1 MEPKKSKKA
10 DLQNKRVVF
19 MQLGFVVALAMVLIA
34 FEWTSKPG
42 KITGFASDE
51 ADEIVQEN
59 VPITRQEEKKPPPP
73 PPPPKTTEVLNIV
86 DNDIDIEDELI
97 LEETEADQDTRVLVD
112 VFRQEEEEEEEEDK
126 VFITVEDMPTFMGK
140 GLNEFR
146 NYIQKN
152 LDYPLIAKENGIEG
166 IVYTKFIVDKD
177 GSVKNVGI
185 LRGVDPVLDQAT
197 VEAIRESPKWEPGKQ
212 RGIPVRVSVTMPI
225 AFVLD

>member
-19 MQLGFVVALAMVLIA
+19 MQLGFVVALAMVFIA

-42 KITGFASDE
+42 KTTGLASDE

-73 PPPPKTTEVLNIV
+73 PPPPKTMEVLNIV

-97 LEETEADQDTRVLVD
+97 LEETEADQDTRVRVD
-112 VFRQEEEEEEEEDK
+112 AFRQEEEEEEEDQ

-177 GSVKNVGI
+177 GSVKNVDI
-185 LRGVDPVLDQAT
+185 LRGVDPELDQAT
-197 VEAIRESPKWEPGKQ
+197 VVAIRESPRWEPGKQ